1 MTDKTDPR
9 ALVERLTG
17 FTPGPWAYRPEKYD
31 DWGMVRG
38 ADKYPVAS
46 ASTCRSDDFEK
57 NEHRRKKTDP
67 ADANARLIAAAPDL
81 HAALRAALDRA
92 EKAEA
97 ERDEQVDWVKS
108 LSDDVIAAEAKASK
122 ARAEGYA
129 QAVDDILK
137 EVEDYLPEFGAGVAQ
152 DGTDLIIDQTW
163 RSFRKITLA
172 HLHTD
177 APALGSAA
185 PPWDW
190 AVRQWYAE
198 VANRPLQNIHRRTL
212 DTTWRQVIRHYGG
225 DDVTL
230 IGPSH
235 DDLLKALAGDH
246 PSPRDDFDPYGD
258 GNGPCP

>member
-1 MTDKTDPR
+1 MTDKTQDAR

-57 NEHRRKKTDP
+57 NEHRRNKTDP

-97 ERDEQVDWVKS
+97 ERDC
-108 LSDDVIAAEAKASK
+108 LAALHGEDMALCTQLQHDAED
-122 ARAEGYA
+122 ARAAGYA
-129 QAVDDILK
+129 QGVRDAAGWCSDEADRCDDAAKWGGSRQYISDCKAAIFALRNANAKILAL
-137 EVEDYLPEFGAGVAQ
+137 LPA
-152 DGTDLIIDQTW
+152 DT
-163 RSFRKITLA
+163 
-172 HLHTD
+172 
-177 APALGSAA
+177 PALGSAA

-190 AVRQWYAE
+190 AVRKWYAE
-198 VANRPLQNIHRRTL
+198 VANRPMHNVHRRTL
-212 DTTWRQVIRHYGG
+212 DDTWRQVIRHYGG
-225 DDVTL
+225 DDLDL
-230 IGPSH
+230 IGPTH
-235 DDLLKALAGDH
+235 DDLLEAIAGKQ
-246 PSPRDDFDPYGD
+246 P
-258 GNGPCP
+258 